1 MPEKIALLVDSASD
15 VPSETLEK
23 YDNIGVAP
31 MLISMAGKEY
41 RDNVDITPAEFYAEL
56 GNAAKLPTTAAPT
69 RGSIQQQLDAL
80 KERGFDHFI
89 GITISAKLSVSFSL
103 FNQVAKDQD
112 GVEMAVINT
121 KNIGIGSG
129 LFAVYAEQLIDAG
142 KPFAEIVKLL
152 NDVVS
157 ESRIFFYIPSLKYL
171 RAGGRI
177 GRVAGLVGSL
187 LKIKPVISCD
197 QDGVYFPITKARTEP
212 KAISRMVNLAAEV
225 VKNAANVRI
234 AVVNGADE
242 PLMEKVGDQLHNLFP
257 NDKIYKGSVSPVL
270 GVHTGPGLV
279 GIAVQVG
286 DPL

>member
-15 VPSETLEK
+15 VPPETLAQ

-56 GNAAKLPTTAAPT
+56 GDVSKLPTTSAPT
-69 RGSIQQQLDAL
+69 QGSIQQQLDAL

-103 FNQVAKDQD
+103 FNQVAKDQG

-152 NDVVS
+152 NDAVS

-197 QDGVYFPITKARTEP
+197 QDGVYFPITKARTEQ

-225 VKNAANVRI
+225 VKKAENVRI

-286 DPL
+286 DPF